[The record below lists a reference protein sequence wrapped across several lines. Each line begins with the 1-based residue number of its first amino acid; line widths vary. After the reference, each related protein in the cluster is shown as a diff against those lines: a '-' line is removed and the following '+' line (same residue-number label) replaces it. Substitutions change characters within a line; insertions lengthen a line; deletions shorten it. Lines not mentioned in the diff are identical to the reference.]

1 MLDFSFFQSSYGV
14 IFDVMDKKKTFN
26 QTIKTELNEIE
37 SLIRLFYSYCI
48 CEISFVTNISTVVQC
63 ITKNISWIFFF
74 KIYFF
79 LYMLISKKIWLMR
92 IHYLTVID
100 DKHITYK
107 SNETKQNE
115 IKIA

>member
-48 CEISFVTNISTVVQC
+48 CKISFVANVSTVVQC
-63 ITKNISWIFFF
+63 ITKIIFGIFLLQNILLS
-74 KIYFF
+74 IYVNQQKNMAHADTLFD
-79 LYMLISKKIWLMR
+79 R
-92 IHYLTVID
+92 HR
-100 DKHITYK
+100 
-107 SNETKQNE
+107 
-115 IKIA
+115 